1 MRKGLLILCT
11 VLLAALSIFLFVIVF
26 PPDGPALPALSPAD
40 TPASAP
46 AATPAPTQ
54 AERQASAADQM
65 LASMTLDQKV
75 GQLFWARCPESGAA
89 EEIAR
94 YSPAGYILFGRDFE
108 GRTQQEVIQNIQSYQ
123 DAAAVPMLIGVDEE
137 GGTVVRASKYL
148 RDVPFASPQK
158 VYAARGMSGILSD
171 THEKDAFLKALGI
184 NVNLAPVADV
194 STDTSDFM
202 YARTFGQSAA
212 RTADYVTAVVR
223 TMQEDGM
230 GSVLKHFP
238 GYGPNED
245 THTGVAVDQRSVDT
259 FRRQDLLP
267 FQAGIDAGADAVLV
281 SHTIVKAFD
290 SNHPASLSPAI
301 YQLLRDSLGFEGV
314 AVTDDL
320 AMDAIHRYTG
330 DTDAAVCAVQ
340 AGSSLLISSDLPTQY
355 QAVYQAAEQGT
366 IAAETIDA
374 AVRRVLVWKMALG
387 LIPFADGEAQ
397 T

>member
-1 MRKGLLILCT
+1 
-11 VLLAALSIFLFVIVF
+11 
-26 PPDGPALPALSPAD
+26 
-40 TPASAP
+40 
-46 AATPAPTQ
+46 
-54 AERQASAADQM
+54 
-65 LASMTLDQKV
+65 
-75 GQLFWARCPESGAA
+75 
-89 EEIAR
+89 
-94 YSPAGYILFGRDFE
+94 
-108 GRTQQEVIQNIQSYQ
+108 
-123 DAAAVPMLIGVDEE
+123 
-137 GGTVVRASKYL
+137 
-148 RDVPFASPQK
+148 
-158 VYAARGMSGILSD
+158 
-171 THEKDAFLKALGI
+171 
-184 NVNLAPVADV
+184 
-194 STDTSDFM
+194 
-202 YARTFGQSAA
+202 
-212 RTADYVTAVVR
+212 
-223 TMQEDGM
+223 M